1 MKTDG
6 LPRQALD
13 KHTTYCKPIQF
24 RKLNKTAFFNLCTYS
39 YILASYLMGKAQA
52 ASLYIAP

>member
-1 MKTDG
+1 MPAPHPKG
-6 LPRQALD
+6 WGAPLAMN
-13 KHTTYCKPIQF
+13 HSSI
-24 RKLNKTAFFNLCTYS
+24 S